1 MVKISTIGHRVESVL
16 ESRDLPDKSR
26 QYKAA
31 SLSPIKDWNILARSI
46 KKKKKEKKMPVA
58 SMIELL
64 EAGVHFGHQTQRWN
78 PKMKPYIYGARNG
91 IYVLDL
97 RKTSEKLDEAY
108 EIVREFAARGKNIV
122 FVGTKKQATEV
133 VAQEAQRCGMYYI
146 NRRWL
151 GGMLTNFETIR
162 GRVNKLRELEE
173 FVNSGHVE
181 KLPKKEVVQIMKKME
196 KLSKTLGGI
205 KEMRGMP
212 DLLFVV
218 DQKKEDIAI
227 AEANKLH
234 IPVICLADTN
244 ADPDGIDYII
254 PGNDDA
260 IRAIKLIASK
270 LADAVLEGKQ
280 LKENKAV
287 SAKKVEEIKAE
298 DAGVVEENSEE
309 QPVEEKAE
317 V

>member
-1 MVKISTIGHRVESVL
+1 
-16 ESRDLPDKSR
+16 
-26 QYKAA
+26 
-31 SLSPIKDWNILARSI
+31 
-46 KKKKKEKKMPVA
+46 MPVA

-64 EAGVHFGHQTQRWN
+64 DAGVHFGHQTQRWN
-78 PKMKPYIYGARNG
+78 PKMKPFIYGARNG

-108 EIVREFAARGKNIV
+108 AAVRDCAARGKNVV
-122 FVGTKKQATEV
+122 FVGTKKQAVDV
-133 VAQEAQRCGMYYI
+133 VAEEATRAGAYYV

-162 GRVNKLRELEE
+162 GRVNKLREIED
-173 FVNSGHVE
+173 FSNSGQLE
-181 KLPKKEVVQIMKKME
+181 KLPKKEIAQTMR
-196 KLSKTLGGI
+196 KLGKLTKTLGGI

-212 DLLFVV
+212 DLLVV
-218 DQKKEDIAI
+218 IDQKKEAIAI
-227 AEANKLH
+227 AEANKLN

-260 IRAIKLIASK
+260 IRSIKLVCGK

-280 LKENKAV
+280 LRENKANQM
-287 SAKKVEEIKAE
+287 SKIQTIKAE
-298 DAGVVEENSEE
+298 DAGVAEEVKAETEEATASVEE
-309 QPVEEKAE
+309 
-317 V
+317 